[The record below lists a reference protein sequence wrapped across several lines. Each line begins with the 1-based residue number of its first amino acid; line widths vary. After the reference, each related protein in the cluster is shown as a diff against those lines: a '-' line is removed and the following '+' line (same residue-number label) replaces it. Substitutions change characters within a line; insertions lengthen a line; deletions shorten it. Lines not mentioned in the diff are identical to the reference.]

1 MTFARITHIDGKPAK
16 CTDFSEFVDEVAA
29 HVDAAIAAQGIFGGL
44 TDAQIKA
51 LVTAL
56 LDRFNQARLTNKRD
70 RDERYNE
77 VEVMDYVN
85 VQPWQRIPGT
95 FKEIADR
102 VGPGYCPHPA
112 CTLHTK
118 VNTSRGDEVTS
129 DILLR
134 RSSINTHVPVLTTS
148 LFPGGDAYATRG
160 DVQFN
165 SCDETKK
172 TYEHLVHEA
181 GHALG
186 IAGGNTGANPA
197 KAHHPNMYIS
207 ESTMSYGAKQ
217 GCFPHP
223 LDIMAIYAIY
233 QTVDTR

>member
-1 MTFARITHIDGKPAK
+1 MI
-16 CTDFSEFVDEVAA
+16 
-29 HVDAAIAAQGIFGGL
+29 
-44 TDAQIKA
+44 
-51 LVTAL
+51 
-56 LDRFNQARLTNKRD
+56 
-70 RDERYNE
+70 
-77 VEVMDYVN
+77 
-85 VQPWQRIPGT
+85 
-95 FKEIADR
+95 
-102 VGPGYCPHPA
+102 
-112 CTLHTK
+112 
-118 VNTSRGDEVTS
+118 
-129 DILLR
+129 
-134 RSSINTHVPVLTTS
+134 VPLSPS
-148 LFPGGDAYATRG
+148 LFPGGDVNATGG

-197 KAHHPNMYIS
+197 KAHHPNIYIS